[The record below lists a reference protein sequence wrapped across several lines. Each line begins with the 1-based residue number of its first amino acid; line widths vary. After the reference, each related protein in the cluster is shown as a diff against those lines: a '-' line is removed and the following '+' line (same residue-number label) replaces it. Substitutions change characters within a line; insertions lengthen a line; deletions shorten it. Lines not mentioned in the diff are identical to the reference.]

1 VLALPAK
8 RDGVPTPPQ
17 TNVTATDV
25 LNAALNL
32 EQLKSA
38 FYQGGLANF
47 TTANFTTAGYPLGVR
62 GFYQQVLQHSQTYV
76 SNITSLLGNQTTQM
90 CTYNFPVQN
99 VTEFVALSDTLEA
112 ISTSAYIGSEA
123 YIEDKTLRVLA
134 ASLLATTSA
143 QSSWVNSAV
152 RGGNPWSTA
161 YETRLDAIQTFTLLS
176 TYITQCNNTN
186 NTVVANPQLTTNPA
200 DAQPGLNVTISYPG
214 QPANG
219 SGLFAAFLNG
229 IPITFLPLDNNFTV
243 TVPSNLRGFT
253 YLVVANASDTLLV
266 NDSLTVAGPA
276 FFNFPFNAN
285 NTLITLNL

>member
-1 VLALPAK
+1 M
-8 RDGVPTPPQ
+8 Q
-17 TNVTATDV
+17 
-25 LNAALNL
+25 
-32 EQLKSA
+32 
-38 FYQGGLANF
+38 
-47 TTANFTTAGYPLGVR
+47 
-62 GFYQQVLQHSQTYV
+62 
-76 SNITSLLGNQTTQM
+76 
-90 CTYNFPVQN
+90 
-99 VTEFVALSDTLEA
+99 
-112 ISTSAYIGSEA
+112 
-123 YIEDKTLRVLA
+123 
-134 ASLLATTSA
+134 
-143 QSSWVNSAV
+143 
-152 RGGNPWSTA
+152 
-161 YETRLDAIQTFTLLS
+161 TRLDAIQTFTLLS